1 VRERTQSDLLLSEA
15 WAVVNTSYGL
25 FHREPYVWARQ
36 KVRAIERSSRQCLE
50 RALLNCAKATIFVN
64 QARERGKLLGEVVDT
79 AREERV
85 RMALERAAAAA
96 RLVAEQEEAKK
107 AKKKTKKKAK
117 KKSRKKVR
125 EEEEEAK
132 ASEEAAREEAAQD
145 LELLIRMAD
154 DLDVAHDKAMLQVL
168 LVVQAAPC
176 VISGKGDEDSANED
190 KEKDMGED
198 EEEEEEERKEGGKKK
213 VAGKDGLWAD
223 LDLLEVQYNQKM
235 SEFEER
241 ALSSSEEGEFKTTS
255 LLLFRVTVCCYS
267 SIIVHTRIMY
277 FHIFHT
283 FNQLFSYFF
292 PHPPLLP
299 SSPCSPWPCLFRL
312 VQSSTLTARRRGK
325 ASLPYAPPKYIEQS
339 LLERRPRKP
348 LKESSTTVMTSSR
361 CYVSLFV
368 AVWW

>member
-1 VRERTQSDLLLSEA
+1 MRGARSARINAVGERTQSDLLLSEA

-255 LLLFRVTVCCYS
+255 SLLFRVTVCYYS
-267 SIIVHTRIMY
+267 EYHSTRIMY

-292 PHPPLLP
+292 PNPLLLF
-299 SSPCSPWPCLFRL
+299 SSLCSPWPCLFRS
-312 VQSSTLTARRRGK
+312 VQFSTLTARRRGK

-339 LLERRPRKP
+339 LLERRPR
-348 LKESSTTVMTSSR
+348 
-361 CYVSLFV
+361 
-368 AVWW
+368 